1 VSSST
6 EPAADEM
13 TRAEALPQ
21 LDAGALV
28 DGEQVAA
35 AVRDVYRH
43 VAHEEVAEL
52 HFEVGRGVAET

>member
-6 EPAADEM
+6 ELAADEM

-21 LDAGALV
+21 LDASELV
-28 DGEQVAA
+28 DGERVAE
-35 AVRDVYRH
+35 AVRDMYRH
-43 VAHEEVAEL
+43 VAREEAADL